1 MKSAFLALAS
11 RRDYFFA
18 SSSAFFAAVNASFA
32 DFRSSLDFFKA
43 AFAALPALI
52 ALAVVL
58 WGIGEILQ
66 RYFPWLVKMRIL
78 IQFPG

>member
-1 MKSAFLALAS
+1 MPFGHLVAF
-11 RRDYFFA
+11 
-18 SSSAFFAAVNASFA
+18 
-32 DFRSSLDFFKA
+32 FFKA